1 MITKNLKQK
10 KKRPTMGQIVS
21 KEKKQKKEDL
31 MAQMKSITEVNSSTH
46 AICHIKTNLTKL
58 LKICN

>member
-31 MAQMKSITEVNSSTH
+31 MAQMKSITEVQ
-46 AICHIKTNLTKL
+46 IQ
-58 LKICN
+58 